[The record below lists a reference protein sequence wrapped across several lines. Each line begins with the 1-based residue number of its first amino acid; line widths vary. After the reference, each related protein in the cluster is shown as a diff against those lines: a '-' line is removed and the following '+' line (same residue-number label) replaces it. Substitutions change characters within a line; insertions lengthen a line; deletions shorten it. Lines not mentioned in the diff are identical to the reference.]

1 MKATYIIY
9 KAHVCTNMYTPY
21 VTLSTK
27 NQSIQFCACLII
39 RATVMCIFP
48 WFKQSL
54 ILDKMNHRRSGD
66 HCALSENEMYGHN
79 LQKMNHHRRR
89 GTAMIFRKWTTEE
102 GVWPWSSEN
111 EPQKKGNSHDLLRTN
126 HRRKGNGDGSGRQ
139 PEIKRYPT
147 HSKGGP
153 AFAWSKTL
161 SVDTPLEANNW
172 HYTVFSV
179 TVPEL
184 KVLFVLALHLSCVQ
198 NNTALTCDKISW
210 RKTTLRTP
218 DPSYCIQKDRI

>member
-1 MKATYIIY
+1 
-9 KAHVCTNMYTPY
+9 
-21 VTLSTK
+21 
-27 NQSIQFCACLII
+27 
-39 RATVMCIFP
+39 MCIFP
-48 WFKQSL
+48 RFKQSL

-89 GTAMIFRKWTTEE
+89 GMAMIFRKRTM
-102 GVWPWSSEN
+102 
-111 EPQKKGNSHDLLRTN
+111 KKGNSRDLLRTT
-126 HRRKGNGDGSGRQ
+126 HRRKGNGDGSGCQ

-153 AFAWSKTL
+153 AFALSKTL
-161 SVDTPLEANNW
+161 SVDPPLEANNW
-172 HYTVFSV
+172 HYTVLSV